1 MVLII
6 LSIIVGICAVATLMI
21 LQRVKNRHT
30 ISVNGRDLR
39 RRRRRAWEENMVHE
53 ERPKG
58 SESELEAVAP
68 TPLVEMPEKT
78 YMLAGEELRPTR
90 NVMWVAGRY

>member
-39 RRRRRAWEENMVHE
+39 RRRRRAWKENMVHE
-53 ERPKG
+53 ERPKV

-78 YMLAGEELRPTR
+78 YMLAGE
-90 NVMWVAGRY
+90 